1 MIGIFLGKHM
11 ENNEPLISIMVPFH
25 VTVERVKDL
34 LTCAFEGGSGYWIEE
49 TERVGEAKDRKQ
61 APFLCDA
68 PFVKDG
74 WLRIKDE
81 GDGINHEGGWFN
93 INPDTI
99 KEGLAI
105 FAQKY
110 PKDFAD
116 WVNENDDA
124 GTGDTFLQ
132 CVCFGEVIYG

>member
-1 MIGIFLGKHM
+1 MKDTDTLI
-11 ENNEPLISIMVPFH
+11 PLVAYNI
-25 VTVERVKDL
+25 TVERVKDL
-34 LTCAFEGGSGYWIEE
+34 LTSAFEGGSGYWIEE
-49 TERVGEAKDRKQ
+49 TERIGEAKDRKQ

-74 WLRIKDE
+74 YLKVKE
-81 GDGINHEGGWFN
+81 DGTEAKHGKGGWFN
-93 INPDTI
+93 VDLETI
-99 KEGLAI
+99 KTGLAV

-116 WVNENDDA
+116 FVNENDDA

-132 CVCFGEVIYG
+132 CVCFGEAIYG

>member
-1 MIGIFLGKHM
+1 MKDTDTLI
-11 ENNEPLISIMVPFH
+11 PLVAYNI
-25 VTVERVKDL
+25 TVERVKDL
-34 LTCAFEGGSGYWIEE
+34 LTCAFEGGSNYWIESAI
-49 TERVGEAKDRKQ
+49 RRGEATDRKQ

-74 WLRIKDE
+74 YLQVKE
-81 GDGINHEGGWFN
+81 DGAEAKHGMGGWFN
-93 INPDTI
+93 INPETI
-99 KEGLAI
+99 KTGLAV

-116 WVNENDDA
+116 FVNENDDA

-132 CVCFGEVIYG
+132 CVCFGEAIYG

>member
-1 MIGIFLGKHM
+1 MKDTDA
-11 ENNEPLISIMVPFH
+11 LISIMVPYH

-34 LTCAFEGGSGYWIEE
+34 LTCAFEGGSNYWIECA
-49 TERVGEAKDRKQ
+49 ERVGEAKDRKQ
-61 APFLCDA
+61 AEFPSDA

-74 WLRIKDE
+74 YLKVKEE
-81 GDGINHEGGWFN
+81 GNEGRWFN
-93 INPDTI
+93 ITPETI
-99 KEGLAI
+99 KIGLED

-116 WVNENDDA
+116 FMNENDDA

-132 CVCFGEVIYG
+132 CVCFGEAIYG

>member
-1 MIGIFLGKHM
+1 MS
-11 ENNEPLISIMVPFH
+11 EPLISLMVPFH

-34 LTCAFEGGSGYWIEE
+34 LTCAFEGGSNYWVEVA
-49 TERVGEAKDRKQ
+49 ERVGEAQDRKQ
-61 APFLCDA
+61 APFLCDC

-74 WLRIKDE
+74 YLKIKEKSDE
-81 GDGINHEGGWFN
+81 AEDGIGGWFN
-93 INPDTI
+93 IDPETI
-99 KEGLAI
+99 KTGLAV

-110 PKDFAD
+110 PKAFAD
-116 WVNENDDA
+116 FVNENDDA

>member
-1 MIGIFLGKHM
+1 MKDTDA
-11 ENNEPLISIMVPFH
+11 LISLMVPYH

-61 APFLCDA
+61 APFLCDC

-74 WLRIKDE
+74 YLKIKE
-81 GDGINHEGGWFN
+81 DGTEAKHGMGGWFN
-93 INPDTI
+93 IDLETI
-99 KEGLAI
+99 KTGLAV

-116 WVNENDDA
+116 FVNENDDA

-132 CVCFGEVIYG
+132 CVCFGEAIYG